1 MKRPNDRWR
10 IVATL
15 ACGVALGPMGVTKFG
30 WAAEQPKAM
39 ANPAGAVTVPTLDYR
54 IGPGDV
60 LAVEIW
66 KEPES
71 STPGVLVRPDGRV
84 SLSMIGELIIAG
96 MSTVELEHALVE
108 KYKEFIHDVRLT
120 VIVKE
125 IHSQKVYVMGEVKKP
140 GAIQLQ
146 ASMTILQALAE
157 AGGFTDYA
165 KRKKIII
172 LHAGRLEKTAEV
184 FNYEEL
190 ERGQGRLGN
199 VMLAPGDTV
208 VVPR

>member
-1 MKRPNDRWR
+1 
-10 IVATL
+10 
-15 ACGVALGPMGVTKFG
+15 MGLVLTG
-30 WAAEQPKAM
+30 LMESAWAAEKAK
-39 ANPAGAVTVPTLDYR
+39 AVENPAEPATTLDYR

-60 LAVEIW
+60 LAVEVW
-66 KEPES
+66 REPES
-71 STPGVLVRPDGRV
+71 SMPGVLVRPDGRI
-84 SLSMIGELIIAG
+84 SLSMIGELVVAG
-96 MSTVELEHALVE
+96 MSTAELERVLVE

-146 ASMTILQALAE
+146 ASITIVQALAE
-157 AGGFTDYA
+157 AGGFTEYA
-165 KRKKIII
+165 NRKKIYI
-172 LHAGRLEKTAEV
+172 LRARRSEKTGEV

-190 ERGQGRLGN
+190 ERGQGGRSN